1 MSHGRARRTIW
12 QFMDNGP
19 TQAER
24 VVLNAALDWIIR
36 LPPCGPETVE
46 PVAGRVLAADIE
58 APFGLPDADLA
69 AWEGEACRAR
79 DTEGASDYAPILVS
93 HHAVRAGDALPPGTD
108 AVIPAALAGGAVLAP
123 VAAGSGVL
131 WRGGDVTPGGV
142 ALPAGLVLDPA
153 ALAMLSAL
161 GLRRVSLLRQPRVAL
176 LAPDALAPMLM
187 TAVAQAGGIGETLP
201 AQDGMLWARAGGFD
215 AVLLTDASG
224 LTQAG
229 GKLAL
234 NVALLPE
241 EAALGW
247 ISRAPL
253 LLLPTLA
260 MPCLAA
266 FRLLAGPLVRRLAG
280 YPDPVPVP
288 ARLTR
293 KISSPLGV
301 AELVWVRLAVGL
313 ATPQRVPGLAAAVGS
328 GHVLV
333 PPASEGFGEGAEI
346 LVWL

>member
-108 AVIPAALAGGAVLAP
+108 AVI
-123 VAAGSGVL
+123 
-131 WRGGDVTPGGV
+131 
-142 ALPAGLVLDPA
+142 PA